1 MCGKVPV
8 GVDDGPVWIEMRMH
22 RQKIKIKL
30 DQWKA
35 RTNAQGRG
43 EDTPCAAFALFILA
57 YSGIDA
63 IERTRSPM

>member
-1 MCGKVPV
+1 MNRFEPKCGCTPK
-8 GVDDGPVWIEMRMH
+8 
-22 RQKIKIKL
+22 KIKNKTRL
-30 DQWKA
+30 MEGK
-35 RTNAQGRG
+35 G